1 MASFDFDAVKAEKE
15 DALWRYNMEKKLKVG
30 FRLAEFLLAFFLLT
44 WYWFSTLIPSTLAVA
59 GDFYRFFVSIFN
71 KPLFTFVSVNFI
83 IGVVYGLSRQKQTQK
98 QPTSTDIY
106 DEYVCSS
113 RRSITT
119 STASSAAPAT
129 EETMVDK
136 QIIFEENAA
145 PLSPENQLEMTI
157 DTDTIREIN
166 ISLSPV
172 KQLTTTMDPT
182 VPEKAKPAVSSAEL
196 KENEYRRTGTM
207 VSECGIQSQ
216 RPIQLGRL
224 ETTIGGGVLVSSG
237 IEPPRKS
244 MDEMSS
250 EEFKLIIDSFIAER
264 KKVLRQ
270 ENIARNSGTGSTE
283 PELDI

>member
-1 MASFDFDAVKAEKE
+1 MASFDFDAVKIEKE

-30 FRLAEFLLAFFLLT
+30 FRLAEFLLAFFLLS
-44 WYWFSTLIPSTLAVA
+44 WFWFPTLIPGTLAVA
-59 GDFYRFFVSIFN
+59 GDFYRLFVSLYN

-113 RRSITT
+113 RPSIATPTT
-119 STASSAAPAT
+119 SSAA
-129 EETMVDK
+129 EGIMVDK

-145 PLSPENQLEMTI
+145 PLSPENQLEMAV

-182 VPEKAKPAVSSAEL
+182 VPEKTKAAVSSAES
-196 KENEYRRTGTM
+196 M
-207 VSECGIQSQ
+207 VSECRIQSQ
-216 RPIQLGRL
+216 RPMEFGRM
-224 ETTIGGGVLVSSG
+224 ETTICGGELVSSG

-250 EEFKLIIDSFIAER
+250 EEFQLIIDSFIAER
-264 KKVLRQ
+264 KKILEQ
-270 ENIARNSGTGSTE
+270 ENIARKF
-283 PELDI
+283 DI